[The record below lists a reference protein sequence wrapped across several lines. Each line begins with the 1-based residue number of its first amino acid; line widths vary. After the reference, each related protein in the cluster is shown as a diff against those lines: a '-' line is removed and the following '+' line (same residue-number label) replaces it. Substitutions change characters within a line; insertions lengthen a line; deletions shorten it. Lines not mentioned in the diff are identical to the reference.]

1 MKISRLSPLALL
13 LAALAGTTLAD
24 NRIEGTYAMTTEAAG
39 VTVRSATVELTEN
52 YIREGENRLSVAA
65 WERKDGYVTARDPR
79 GAALLHAR
87 VENGGATLV
96 QQVEGVG
103 TVTFTRID

>member
-1 MKISRLSPLALL
+1 MKISRLAPLALL
-13 LAALAGTTLAD
+13 LTALTGTALAD
-24 NRIEGTYAMTTEAAG
+24 SRIEGTYAMTTEAAG
-39 VTVRSATVELTEN
+39 VKVRSATVELNEK
-52 YIREGENRLSVAA
+52 YIREGDNRLPVAA
-65 WERKDGYVTARDPR
+65 WEHRDGYLTARDPR

-103 TVTFTRID
+103 TVTFTRLD